1 MSGAVEVE
9 SLEGGA
15 GRTVID
21 AEGLILGRM
30 ASVVAQRLLEGER
43 IEIVNSE
50 VAVVSGKR
58 LQVIRARKEFLQMG
72 GRGRGPTHWRRPN
85 MIVRRAIRG
94 MLPYRKARGR
104 EAFKR
109 VRAHIGVPKD
119 LAEAKKETIP
129 EAHVSRLGG
138 RYITVGEIAANIG
151 WKR

>member
-1 MSGAVEVE
+1 M
-9 SLEGGA
+9 EGDA
-15 GRTVID
+15 GRTIID

-30 ASVVAQRLLEGER
+30 ASIVAKRLLEGER
-43 IEIVNSE
+43 IDIVNSE

-58 LQVIRARKEFLQMG
+58 LQVIRAKKEFLQMG

-94 MLPYRKARGR
+94 MLPYREPRGR

-109 VRAHIGVPKD
+109 VRAHIGVPRE
-119 LAEAKKETIP
+119 LANSERETIP
-129 EAHVSRLGG
+129 EAYVSRLGG
-138 RYITVGEIAANIG
+138 RFVTVGEIAANIG